1 MRQALLGA
9 CLALDAEGLNH
20 GHAGNISVR
29 TPSGMLITPSGIA
42 AGQLESNAMVQ
53 MRFDGNVYRSD
64 DGGDNGGGH
73 SGSLKPSSEW
83 HLHAAVYHARD
94 DLNAVV
100 HAHPPY
106 ATALACARKSIP
118 AFHYTVALSGAS
130 SIPCAPYATFGTP
143 ELATSIVE
151 TLGASGRACLMA
163 NHGILCASDNLEGA
177 LSLATEVEYLARVY
191 SLTLQVGNA
200 VILDEQEMQRVLA
213 RVKDYGQPQ

>member
-1 MRQALLGA
+1 LRQALLGA
-9 CLALDAEGLNH
+9 CLALDAAGLNH

-29 TPSGMLITPSGIA
+29 TPAGMLITPSGIA
-42 AGQLESNAMVQ
+42 AGQLDANAMVQ
-53 MRFDGNVYRSD
+53 MRLDGSACRCD
-64 DGGDNGGGH
+64 DSYGH
-73 SGSLKPSSEW
+73 SGQLKPSSEW
-83 HLHAAVYHARD
+83 HLHAAVYHARS
-94 DLNAVV
+94 DLNAIV

-130 SIPCAPYATFGTP
+130 SIQCAPYATFGTP

-151 TLGASGRACLMA
+151 TLGATGRACLMA
-163 NHGILCASDNLEGA
+163 NHGILCASDNLEAA

-191 SLTLQVGNA
+191 SLTLQTGNA

>member
-1 MRQALLGA
+1 MRQALLDA
-9 CLALDAEGLNH
+9 CQALDAAGLNH

-29 TPSGMLITPSGIA
+29 TPDGLLITPSGIA
-42 AGQLESNAMVQ
+42 AGQLASDSMVQ
-53 MRFDGNVYRSD
+53 MRCDSGALGDDQGN
-64 DGGDNGGGH
+64 GQ
-73 SGSLKPSSEW
+73 SGQLKPSSEW
-83 HLHAAVYHARD
+83 QLHAAVYQARD

-143 ELATSIVE
+143 ELATSVVK

-163 NHGILCASDNLEGA
+163 NHGILCAADNLDSA
-177 LSLATEVEYLARVY
+177 LSLANEVEYLARVY
-191 SLTLQVGNA
+191 SLTLQLGNA

>member
-1 MRQALLGA
+1 MRQTLLSA
-9 CLALDAEGLNH
+9 CLALDAAGLNH

-29 TPSGMLITPSGIA
+29 TPHGMLITPSGIA
-42 AGQLESNAMVQ
+42 AGQLKSDSMVQ
-53 MRFDGNVYRSD
+53 MRLGGGAYSD
-64 DGGDNGGGH
+64 DQSHDNGGGQ
-73 SGSLKPSSEW
+73 GRQLKPSSEW
-83 HLHAAVYHARD
+83 HLHAAVYLARD

-106 ATALACARKSIP
+106 ATALACARKAIP
-118 AFHYTVALSGAS
+118 AFHYTIALSGAS

-163 NHGILCASDNLEGA
+163 NHGILCASDNLDSA
-177 LSLATEVEYLARVY
+177 LSLANEVEYLARVY

-200 VILDEQEMQRVLA
+200 VILDEQEMQRVLG
-213 RVKDYGQPQ
+213 RFKDYGQPP